1 MANSTPKAARKGA
14 RPTRAPASVP
24 DPAPAV
30 TTVGAMSAPRFSAW
44 HIVAIVSGVLA
55 VAAVACLAGAAVG
68 FGYGRAMAVPAFGM
82 HSFMLPRGSVD
93 PFGGDRQMPF
103 PFGDEM
109 PYGLTEPRPA
119 GAAYLGVTYEAVGA
133 DQADQEG
140 LSDGEGA
147 LVSTVLD
154 GSPAAAAGIR
164 AGDIILA
171 VDGHRVVRTELL
183 RRLVRARAP
192 GDEISLLVLRNGMEQ
207 TMDVTLGQAPDAQ
220 TP

>member
-30 TTVGAMSAPRFSAW
+30 TTAGAMREPRFSAW

-55 VAAVACLAGAAVG
+55 VAAGPGLAGAAVG

-109 PYGLTEPRPA
+109 PYGLREPRPA
-119 GAAYLGVTYEAVGA
+119 GAAHPGGPHEPGGA
-133 DQADQEG
+133 A
-140 LSDGEGA
+140 
-147 LVSTVLD
+147 
-154 GSPAAAAGIR
+154 PAAP
-164 AGDIILA
+164 
-171 VDGHRVVRTELL
+171 E
-183 RRLVRARAP
+183 
-192 GDEISLLVLRNGMEQ
+192 
-207 TMDVTLGQAPDAQ
+207 
-220 TP
+220 